1 MRAVPESSLR
11 EELSSLNSLTFSI
24 REILRDDVLMSER
37 RYRIESSSSSLVRVA
52 LVGLSLE
59 RSEEGFKL
67 ARVERGCF
75 SLIGEAVLH
84 FIGELRSKEPE
95 ARLLRLFDPVL

>member
-1 MRAVPESSLR
+1 MRAVLESPFM
-11 EELSSLNSLTFSI
+11 EELSSLNSLTFSF
-24 REILRDDVLMSER
+24 REILREDVSMSER
-37 RYRIESSSSSLVRVA
+37 LYRIESSSSNLVRVD

-75 SLIGEAVLH
+75 SLVGEAVPH
-84 FIGELRSKEPE
+84 FIGELRSKEPPT
-95 ARLLRLFDPVL
+95 R